1 MRTRTFTRAQLA
13 EHHVPPDDPTDHDRP
28 YYPSQIGVFCD
39 DCGTEHA
46 ELAKVR
52 NRLAEARWGA
62 SDRAI
67 ILDAARDALE
77 AAGMAG
83 AHGDDWPWVH
93 LSIETL
99 VAERE
104 EARAERDRARR
115 IAVALEQQLARATDP
130 DQQDFQDLQA
140 YYAGTPEDRSA
151 AAHRLDERAL
161 REGQISRDDF
171 ESNWGTGSARRI
183 PSPFDQRGRASGQ
196 PTEEPQR

>member
-1 MRTRTFTRAQLA
+1 MPTRTFTRAQLA

-52 NRLAEARWGA
+52 TRLAEARSGA

-77 AAGMAG
+77 VAGMAG
-83 AHGDDWPWVH
+83 VHGDDWPWVH

-99 VAERE
+99 VAERD
-104 EARAERDRARR
+104 EARSERDRARD
-115 IAVALEQQLARATDP
+115 IAVALEQQLAAVTALHVYDAEAGYCEVCANHGDIEWPCATV
-130 DQQDFQDLQA
+130 
-140 YYAGTPEDRSA
+140 
-151 AAHRLDERAL
+151 RAL
-161 REGQISRDDF
+161 
-171 ESNWGTGSARRI
+171 TPRRT
-183 PSPFDQRGRASGQ
+183 P
-196 PTEEPQR
+196 